1 MGPAANSRFNL
12 RIFVVLT
19 MKVVL
24 VSRFPSDIDQPR
36 GGVET
41 ATVALAKALFS
52 LGITDLHIVTIE
64 KHLPEICLENH
75 EGLTVHRLPRSR
87 WPMILDAIVGP
98 SVRILNQYLQQLE
111 PTVVHYHETWGFS
124 APKCGFPAV
133 FTVHGF
139 DSLNLVTEKAPF
151 WRTRSKLW
159 AWAESIGLRKQKHII
174 SIAPYVHGAI
184 KTKTRAKISDIW
196 NPLNPLAY
204 TVRRKEKNGSLLFL
218 GWLNPRKNPL
228 VIVKAAAKLIKK
240 YPELKVR
247 LCGEASVPLYFKE
260 LQDAI
265 SDFGL
270 TKCVEMPGRL
280 NQSAVRKELS
290 TAALLVLP
298 SFQENAPMVIAEA
311 MAAGIPIVA
320 SNLCGIPDMVEDGK
334 SGLLLTDPTDPD
346 ELANTL
352 DQLLSNEELRHCL
365 GESAKNRAE
374 QLFHPTNVASQTIEV
389 YKKAVSDYPFK
400 TQAN

>member
-1 MGPAANSRFNL
+1 MTPEEDARFKF
-12 RIFVVLT
+12 RIFIVLA

-41 ATVALAKALFS
+41 ATVGLAKALFS

-64 KHLPEICLENH
+64 KHIAETSIENH

-98 SVRILNQYLQQLE
+98 SVRILNRYLRQLE

-139 DSLNLVTEKAPF
+139 DSLNLPTEKAPF

-159 AWAESIGLRKQKHII
+159 DWSESIGLRKQKYII
-174 SIAPYVHGAI
+174 SIAPYVHHAI
-184 KTKTRAKISDIW
+184 STKTNAKISDIW
-196 NPLNPLAY
+196 NSLNPLAY
-204 TVRRKEKNGSLLFL
+204 SVRRKEKRGSLLFL

-240 YPELKVR
+240 HPDLKVR
-247 LCGEASVPLYFKE
+247 LCGEASVPHYFKE

-334 SGLLLTDPTDPD
+334 SGLLLNDPTDAD
-346 ELANTL
+346 ELVNTL
-352 DQLLSNEELRHCL
+352 DQLLSNDELRHCQ
-365 GESAKNRAE
+365 GESAKYRAE
-374 QLFHPTNVASQTIEV
+374 QLFHPTSVASQTIEV
-389 YKKAVSDYPFK
+389 YKQAVFDYSSK
-400 TQAN
+400 V

>member
-1 MGPAANSRFNL
+1 MTPEEDARFKF
-12 RIFVVLT
+12 RIFIVLA

-41 ATVALAKALFS
+41 ATVGLAKALFS

-64 KHLPEICLENH
+64 KHIAETSIENH

-98 SVRILNQYLQQLE
+98 SVRILNRYLRQLE

-139 DSLNLVTEKAPF
+139 DSLNLPTEKAPF

-159 AWAESIGLRKQKHII
+159 DWSESIGLRKQKYII
-174 SIAPYVHGAI
+174 SIAPYVHHAI
-184 KTKTRAKISDIW
+184 STKTNAKISDIW
-196 NPLNPLAY
+196 NSLNPLAY
-204 TVRRKEKNGSLLFL
+204 SVRRKEKRGSLLFL

-240 YPELKVR
+240 HPDLKVR
-247 LCGEASVPLYFKE
+247 LCGEASVPHYFKE

-334 SGLLLTDPTDPD
+334 SGLLLNDPTDAD
-346 ELANTL
+346 ELVNTL
-352 DQLLSNEELRHCL
+352 DKLLSNDELRHCQ
-365 GESAKNRAE
+365 GESAKYRAE
-374 QLFHPTNVASQTIEV
+374 QLFHPTSVASQTIEV
-389 YKKAVSDYPFK
+389 YKQAVFDYSSK
-400 TQAN
+400 V

>member
-1 MGPAANSRFNL
+1 VTPEEVARFKF
-12 RIFVVLT
+12 RIFIVLA

-41 ATVALAKALFS
+41 ATVGLAKALFS

-64 KHLPEICLENH
+64 KHIAETSIENH

-98 SVRILNQYLQQLE
+98 SVRILNRYLRQLE

-139 DSLNLVTEKAPF
+139 DSLNLPTEKAPF

-159 AWAESIGLRKQKHII
+159 DWSESIGLRKQKHII
-174 SIAPYVHGAI
+174 SIAPYVHHAI
-184 KTKTRAKISDIW
+184 STKTNAKISDIW
-196 NPLNPLAY
+196 NSLNPLAY
-204 TVRRKEKNGSLLFL
+204 AVSRKEKRGSLLFL

-240 YPELKVR
+240 HPDLKVR
-247 LCGEASVPLYFKE
+247 LCGEASVPHYFKE

-334 SGLLLTDPTDPD
+334 SGLLLNDPTDAD
-346 ELANTL
+346 ELVNTL
-352 DQLLSNEELRHCL
+352 DKLLSNDELRHCQ
-365 GESAKNRAE
+365 GESAKYRAE
-374 QLFHPTNVASQTIEV
+374 QLFHPTSVASQTIEV
-389 YKKAVSDYPFK
+389 YKQAVFDYSSK
-400 TQAN
+400 V

>member
-1 MGPAANSRFNL
+1 MTPEKGARFKF
-12 RIFVVLT
+12 RILIVLA

-41 ATVALAKALFS
+41 ATVGLAKALFS

-64 KHLPEICLENH
+64 KHIAETSIENH

-98 SVRILNQYLQQLE
+98 SVRILNRYLRQLE

-139 DSLNLVTEKAPF
+139 DSLNLPTEKAPF

-159 AWAESIGLRKQKHII
+159 DWSESIGLRKQKYII
-174 SIAPYVHGAI
+174 SIAPYVHHAI
-184 KTKTRAKISDIW
+184 STKTNAKISDIW
-196 NPLNPLAY
+196 NSLNPLAY
-204 TVRRKEKNGSLLFL
+204 SVSRKEKRGSLLFL

-240 YPELKVR
+240 HPDLKVR
-247 LCGEASVPLYFKE
+247 LCGEASVPHYFKE

-334 SGLLLTDPTDPD
+334 SGLLLNDPTDAD
-346 ELANTL
+346 ELVNTI
-352 DQLLSNEELRHCL
+352 DKLLSNDELRHCQ
-365 GESAKNRAE
+365 GESAKYRAE
-374 QLFHPTNVASQTIEV
+374 QLFHPTSVASQTIEV
-389 YKKAVSDYPFK
+389 YKQAVFDYSSK
-400 TQAN
+400 V

>member
-1 MGPAANSRFNL
+1 VTPEEVARFKF
-12 RIFVVLT
+12 RIFIVLA

-41 ATVALAKALFS
+41 ATVGLAKALFS
-52 LGITDLHIVTIE
+52 LGIIDLHIVTIE
-64 KHLPEICLENH
+64 KHIAETSIENH

-98 SVRILNQYLQQLE
+98 SVRILNRYLRQLE

-139 DSLNLVTEKAPF
+139 DSLNLPTEKAPF

-159 AWAESIGLRKQKHII
+159 DWSESIGLRKQKHII
-174 SIAPYVHGAI
+174 SIAPYVHHAI
-184 KTKTRAKISDIW
+184 STKTNAKISDIW
-196 NPLNPLAY
+196 NSLNPLAY
-204 TVRRKEKNGSLLFL
+204 SVSRKEKRGSLLFL

-240 YPELKVR
+240 HPDLKVR
-247 LCGEASVPLYFKE
+247 LCGEASVPHYFKE

-334 SGLLLTDPTDPD
+334 SGLLLNDPTDAD
-346 ELANTL
+346 ELVNTL
-352 DQLLSNEELRHCL
+352 DKLLSNDELRHCQ
-365 GESAKNRAE
+365 GESAKYRAE
-374 QLFHPTNVASQTIEV
+374 QLFHPTSVASQTIEV
-389 YKKAVSDYPFK
+389 YKQAVFDYSSK
-400 TQAN
+400 V

>member
-1 MGPAANSRFNL
+1 VTPEEVARFKF
-12 RIFVVLT
+12 RIFIVLA

-41 ATVALAKALFS
+41 ATVGLAKALFS

-64 KHLPEICLENH
+64 KHIAETSIENH

-98 SVRILNQYLQQLE
+98 SVRILNRYLRQLE

-139 DSLNLVTEKAPF
+139 DSLNLPTEKAPF

-159 AWAESIGLRKQKHII
+159 DWSESIGLRKQKYII
-174 SIAPYVHGAI
+174 SIAPYVHHAI
-184 KTKTRAKISDIW
+184 STKTNAKISDIW
-196 NPLNPLAY
+196 NSLNPLAY
-204 TVRRKEKNGSLLFL
+204 SVRRKEKRGSLLFL

-240 YPELKVR
+240 HPDLKVR
-247 LCGEASVPLYFKE
+247 LCGEASVPHYFKE

-334 SGLLLTDPTDPD
+334 SGLLLNDPTDAD
-346 ELANTL
+346 ELVNTL
-352 DQLLSNEELRHCL
+352 DKLLSNDELRHCQ
-365 GESAKNRAE
+365 GESAKYRAE
-374 QLFHPTNVASQTIEV
+374 QLFHPTSVASQTIEV
-389 YKKAVSDYPFK
+389 YKQAVFDYSSK
-400 TQAN
+400 V

>member
-1 MGPAANSRFNL
+1 MTPEEVARFKF
-12 RIFVVLT
+12 RIFIVLA

-41 ATVALAKALFS
+41 ATVGLAKALFS
-52 LGITDLHIVTIE
+52 LGIIDLHIVTIE
-64 KHLPEICLENH
+64 KHIAETSIENH

-98 SVRILNQYLQQLE
+98 SVRILNRYLRQLE

-139 DSLNLVTEKAPF
+139 DSLNLPTEKAPF

-159 AWAESIGLRKQKHII
+159 DWSESIGLRKQKYII
-174 SIAPYVHGAI
+174 SIAPYVHHAI
-184 KTKTRAKISDIW
+184 STKTNAKISDIW
-196 NPLNPLAY
+196 NSLNPLAY
-204 TVRRKEKNGSLLFL
+204 SVRRKEKRGSLLFL

-240 YPELKVR
+240 HPDLKVR
-247 LCGEASVPLYFKE
+247 LCGEASVPHYFKE

-334 SGLLLTDPTDPD
+334 SGLLLNDPTDAD
-346 ELANTL
+346 ELVNTL
-352 DQLLSNEELRHCL
+352 DKLLSNDELRHCQ
-365 GESAKNRAE
+365 GESAKYRAE
-374 QLFHPTNVASQTIEV
+374 QLFHPTSVASQTIEV
-389 YKKAVSDYPFK
+389 YKQAVFDYSSK
-400 TQAN
+400 V

>member
-1 MGPAANSRFNL
+1 MTPEEVARFKF
-12 RIFVVLT
+12 RIFIVLA

-41 ATVALAKALFS
+41 ATVGLAKALFS
-52 LGITDLHIVTIE
+52 LGIIDLHIVTIE
-64 KHLPEICLENH
+64 KHIAETSIENH

-98 SVRILNQYLQQLE
+98 SVRILNRYLRQLE

-139 DSLNLVTEKAPF
+139 DSLNLPTEKAPF

-159 AWAESIGLRKQKHII
+159 DWSESIGLRKQKHII
-174 SIAPYVHGAI
+174 SIAPYVHHAI
-184 KTKTRAKISDIW
+184 STKTNAKISDIW
-196 NPLNPLAY
+196 NSLNPLAY
-204 TVRRKEKNGSLLFL
+204 SVSRKEKRGSLLFL

-240 YPELKVR
+240 HPDLKVR
-247 LCGEASVPLYFKE
+247 LCGEASVPHYFKE

-334 SGLLLTDPTDPD
+334 SGLLLNDPTDAD
-346 ELANTL
+346 ELVNTL
-352 DQLLSNEELRHCL
+352 DKLLSNDELRHCQ
-365 GESAKNRAE
+365 GESAKYRAE
-374 QLFHPTNVASQTIEV
+374 QLFHPTSVASQTIEV
-389 YKKAVSDYPFK
+389 YKQAVFDYSSK
-400 TQAN
+400 V

>member
-1 MGPAANSRFNL
+1 MTPEEGARFKF
-12 RIFVVLT
+12 RIFIVLA

-41 ATVALAKALFS
+41 ATVGLAKALIS

-64 KHLPEICLENH
+64 KHIADTCIENH
-75 EGLTVHRLPRSR
+75 EGFTVHRLPRSR

-98 SVRILNQYLQQLE
+98 SVRILNRYLRQLE

-124 APKCGFPAV
+124 ASKCGFPAV

-139 DSLNLVTEKAPF
+139 DSLNLPTEKAPF

-159 AWAESIGLRKQKHII
+159 DWSESIGLRKQKYII
-174 SIAPYVHGAI
+174 SIAPYVHHAI
-184 KTKTRAKISDIW
+184 STKTNAKISDIW
-196 NPLNPLAY
+196 NSLNPLAY
-204 TVRRKEKNGSLLFL
+204 SVSRKEKRGSLLFL

-240 YPELKVR
+240 HPDLKVR
-247 LCGEASVPLYFKE
+247 LCGEASVPHYFKE

-320 SNLCGIPDMVEDGK
+320 SNLCGIPDMVENGK
-334 SGLLLTDPTDPD
+334 SGLLLNDPTDAD
-346 ELANTL
+346 ELVNTL
-352 DQLLSNEELRHCL
+352 DKLLSNDELRHCQ
-365 GESAKNRAE
+365 GESAKYRAE
-374 QLFHPTNVASQTIEV
+374 QLFHPTSVASQTIEV
-389 YKKAVSDYPFK
+389 YKQAVFDYSSK
-400 TQAN
+400 V

>member
-1 MGPAANSRFNL
+1 MTPEEVARFKF
-12 RIFVVLT
+12 RIFIVLA

-41 ATVALAKALFS
+41 ATVGLAKALFS

-64 KHLPEICLENH
+64 KHIAETSIENH

-98 SVRILNQYLQQLE
+98 SVRILNRYLRQLE

-139 DSLNLVTEKAPF
+139 DSLNLPTEKAPF

-159 AWAESIGLRKQKHII
+159 DWSESIGLRKQKHII
-174 SIAPYVHGAI
+174 SIAPYVHHAI
-184 KTKTRAKISDIW
+184 STKTNAKISDIW
-196 NPLNPLAY
+196 NSLNPLAY
-204 TVRRKEKNGSLLFL
+204 SVSRKEKRGSLLFL

-240 YPELKVR
+240 HPDLKVR
-247 LCGEASVPLYFKE
+247 LCGEASVPHYFKE

-334 SGLLLTDPTDPD
+334 SGLLLNDPTDAD
-346 ELANTL
+346 ELVNTL
-352 DQLLSNEELRHCL
+352 DKLLSNDELRHCQ
-365 GESAKNRAE
+365 GESAKYRAE
-374 QLFHPTNVASQTIEV
+374 QLFHPTSVASQTIEV
-389 YKKAVSDYPFK
+389 YKQAVFDYSSK
-400 TQAN
+400 V

>member
-1 MGPAANSRFNL
+1 MTPEEVARFKF
-12 RIFVVLT
+12 RIFIVLA

-41 ATVALAKALFS
+41 ATVSLAKALFS

-64 KHLPEICLENH
+64 KHIAETSIENH

-98 SVRILNQYLQQLE
+98 SVRILNRYLRQLE

-139 DSLNLVTEKAPF
+139 DSLNLPTEKAPF

-159 AWAESIGLRKQKHII
+159 DWSESIGLRKQKYII
-174 SIAPYVHGAI
+174 SIAPYVHHAI
-184 KTKTRAKISDIW
+184 STKTNAKISDIW
-196 NPLNPLAY
+196 NSLNPLAY
-204 TVRRKEKNGSLLFL
+204 SVRRKEKRGSLLFL

-240 YPELKVR
+240 HPDLKVR
-247 LCGEASVPLYFKE
+247 LCGEASVPHYFKE

-334 SGLLLTDPTDPD
+334 SGLLLNDPTDAD
-346 ELANTL
+346 ELVNTL
-352 DQLLSNEELRHCL
+352 DKLLSNDELRHCQ
-365 GESAKNRAE
+365 GESAKYRAE
-374 QLFHPTNVASQTIEV
+374 QLFHPTSVASQTIEV
-389 YKKAVSDYPFK
+389 YKQAVFDYSSK
-400 TQAN
+400 V

>member
-1 MGPAANSRFNL
+1 MTPEEGARFKF
-12 RIFVVLT
+12 RIFIVLA

-41 ATVALAKALFS
+41 ATVGLAKALFS

-64 KHLPEICLENH
+64 KHIAETSIENH

-98 SVRILNQYLQQLE
+98 SVRILNRYLRQLE

-139 DSLNLVTEKAPF
+139 DSLNLPTEKAPF

-159 AWAESIGLRKQKHII
+159 DWSESIGLRKQKYII
-174 SIAPYVHGAI
+174 SIAPYVHHAI
-184 KTKTRAKISDIW
+184 STKTNAKISDIW
-196 NPLNPLAY
+196 NSLNPLAY
-204 TVRRKEKNGSLLFL
+204 SVRRKEKRGSLLFL

-240 YPELKVR
+240 HPDLKVR
-247 LCGEASVPLYFKE
+247 LCGEASVPHYFKE

-334 SGLLLTDPTDPD
+334 SGLLLNDPTDAD
-346 ELANTL
+346 ELVNTL
-352 DQLLSNEELRHCL
+352 DQLLSNDELRHCQ
-365 GESAKNRAE
+365 GESAKYRAE
-374 QLFHPTNVASQTIEV
+374 QLFHPTSVASQTIEI
-389 YKKAVSDYPFK
+389 YKQAVSAYSSK
-400 TQAN
+400 V

>member
-1 MGPAANSRFNL
+1 MTPEEVARFKF
-12 RIFVVLT
+12 RIFIVLA

-41 ATVALAKALFS
+41 ATVSLAKALFS

-64 KHLPEICLENH
+64 KHIAETSIENH

-98 SVRILNQYLQQLE
+98 SVRILNRYLRQLE

-139 DSLNLVTEKAPF
+139 DSLNLPTEKAPF

-159 AWAESIGLRKQKHII
+159 DWSESIGLRKQKYII
-174 SIAPYVHGAI
+174 SIAPYVHHAI
-184 KTKTRAKISDIW
+184 STKTNAKISDIW
-196 NPLNPLAY
+196 NSLNPLAY
-204 TVRRKEKNGSLLFL
+204 SVSRKEKRGSLLFL

-240 YPELKVR
+240 HPDLKVR
-247 LCGEASVPLYFKE
+247 LCGEASVPHYFKE

-334 SGLLLTDPTDPD
+334 SGLLLNDPTDAD
-346 ELANTL
+346 ELVNTL
-352 DQLLSNEELRHCL
+352 DKLLSNDELRHCQ
-365 GESAKNRAE
+365 GESAKYRAE
-374 QLFHPTNVASQTIEV
+374 QLFHPTSVASQTIEV
-389 YKKAVSDYPFK
+389 YKQAVFDYSSK
-400 TQAN
+400 V

>member
-1 MGPAANSRFNL
+1 MTPEEVARFKF
-12 RIFVVLT
+12 RIFIVLA

-41 ATVALAKALFS
+41 ATVGLAKALFS

-64 KHLPEICLENH
+64 KHIAETSIENH

-98 SVRILNQYLQQLE
+98 SVRILNRYLRQLE

-124 APKCGFPAV
+124 ASKCGFPAV

-139 DSLNLVTEKAPF
+139 DSLNLPTEKAPF

-159 AWAESIGLRKQKHII
+159 DWSESIGLRKQKYII
-174 SIAPYVHGAI
+174 SIAPYVHHAI
-184 KTKTRAKISDIW
+184 STKTNAKISDIW
-196 NPLNPLAY
+196 NSLNPLAY
-204 TVRRKEKNGSLLFL
+204 SVSRKEKRGSLLFL

-240 YPELKVR
+240 HPDLKVR
-247 LCGEASVPLYFKE
+247 LCGEASVPHYFKE

-334 SGLLLTDPTDPD
+334 SGLLLNDPTDAD
-346 ELANTL
+346 ELVNTL
-352 DQLLSNEELRHCL
+352 DKLLSNDELRHCQ
-365 GESAKNRAE
+365 GESAKYRAE
-374 QLFHPTNVASQTIEV
+374 QLFHPTSVASQTIEV
-389 YKKAVSDYPFK
+389 YKQAVFDYSSK
-400 TQAN
+400 V

>member
-1 MGPAANSRFNL
+1 MTPEKGARFKF
-12 RIFVVLT
+12 RILIVLA

-41 ATVALAKALFS
+41 ATVSLAKALFS

-64 KHLPEICLENH
+64 KHIAETCIENH

-98 SVRILNQYLQQLE
+98 SVRILNRYLRQLE

-139 DSLNLVTEKAPF
+139 DSLNLPTEKAPF

-159 AWAESIGLRKQKHII
+159 DWSESIGLRKQKHII
-174 SIAPYVHGAI
+174 SIAPYVHHAI
-184 KTKTRAKISDIW
+184 STKTNAKISDIW
-196 NPLNPLAY
+196 NSLNPLAY
-204 TVRRKEKNGSLLFL
+204 SVSRKEKRGSLLFL

-240 YPELKVR
+240 HPDLKVR
-247 LCGEASVPLYFKE
+247 LCGEASVPHYFKE

-334 SGLLLTDPTDPD
+334 SGLLLNDPTDAD
-346 ELANTL
+346 ELVNTL
-352 DQLLSNEELRHCL
+352 DKLLSNDELRHCQ
-365 GESAKNRAE
+365 GESAKYRAE
-374 QLFHPTNVASQTIEV
+374 QLFHPTSVASQTIEV
-389 YKKAVSDYPFK
+389 YKQAVFDYSSK
-400 TQAN
+400 V

>member
-1 MGPAANSRFNL
+1 MTPEEDARFKF
-12 RIFVVLT
+12 RIFIVLA

-41 ATVALAKALFS
+41 ATVGLAKALFS

-64 KHLPEICLENH
+64 KHIAETSIENH

-98 SVRILNQYLQQLE
+98 SVRILNRYLRQLE

-139 DSLNLVTEKAPF
+139 DSLNLPTEKAPF

-159 AWAESIGLRKQKHII
+159 DWSESIGLRKQKYII
-174 SIAPYVHGAI
+174 SIAPYVNHAI
-184 KTKTRAKISDIW
+184 SKKTNAKICDIW
-196 NPLNPLAY
+196 NSLNPLAY
-204 TVRRKEKNGSLLFL
+204 SVRRKEKRGSLLFL

-240 YPELKVR
+240 HPDLKVR
-247 LCGEASVPLYFKE
+247 LCGEASVPHYFKE

-334 SGLLLTDPTDPD
+334 SGLLLNDPTDAD
-346 ELANTL
+346 ELVNTL
-352 DQLLSNEELRHCL
+352 DKLLSNDELRHCQ
-365 GESAKNRAE
+365 GESAKYRAE
-374 QLFHPTNVASQTIEV
+374 QLFHPTSVASQTIEI
-389 YKKAVSDYPFK
+389 YKQAVSAYSSK
-400 TQAN
+400 V

>member
-1 MGPAANSRFNL
+1 MTPEEVARFKF
-12 RIFVVLT
+12 RIFIVLA

-41 ATVALAKALFS
+41 ATVGLAKALFS

-64 KHLPEICLENH
+64 KHIAETSIENH

-98 SVRILNQYLQQLE
+98 SVRILNRYLRQLE

-124 APKCGFPAV
+124 ASKCGFPAV

-139 DSLNLVTEKAPF
+139 DSLNLPTEKAPF

-159 AWAESIGLRKQKHII
+159 DWSESIGLRKQKYII
-174 SIAPYVHGAI
+174 SIAPYVHHAI
-184 KTKTRAKISDIW
+184 STKTNAKISDIW
-196 NPLNPLAY
+196 NSLNPLAY
-204 TVRRKEKNGSLLFL
+204 SVRRKEKRGSLLFL

-240 YPELKVR
+240 HPDLKVR
-247 LCGEASVPLYFKE
+247 LCGEASVPHYFKE

-334 SGLLLTDPTDPD
+334 SGLLLNDPTDAD
-346 ELANTL
+346 ELVNTL
-352 DQLLSNEELRHCL
+352 DKLLSNDELRHCQ
-365 GESAKNRAE
+365 GESAKYRAE
-374 QLFHPTNVASQTIEV
+374 QLFHPTSVASQTIEV
-389 YKKAVSDYPFK
+389 YKQAVFDYSSK
-400 TQAN
+400 V

>member
-1 MGPAANSRFNL
+1 VTPEEDARFKF
-12 RIFVVLT
+12 RIFIVLA

-41 ATVALAKALFS
+41 ATVGLAKALFS

-64 KHLPEICLENH
+64 KHIAETSIENH

-98 SVRILNQYLQQLE
+98 SVRILNRYLRQLE

-139 DSLNLVTEKAPF
+139 DSLNLPTEKAPF

-159 AWAESIGLRKQKHII
+159 DWSESIGLRKQKYII
-174 SIAPYVHGAI
+174 SIAPYVHHAI
-184 KTKTRAKISDIW
+184 STKTNAKISDIW
-196 NPLNPLAY
+196 NSLNPLAY
-204 TVRRKEKNGSLLFL
+204 SVRRKEKRGSLLFL

-240 YPELKVR
+240 HPDLKVR
-247 LCGEASVPLYFKE
+247 LCGEASVPHYFKE

-334 SGLLLTDPTDPD
+334 SGLLLNDPTDAD
-346 ELANTL
+346 ELVNTL
-352 DQLLSNEELRHCL
+352 DQLLSNDELRHCQ
-365 GESAKNRAE
+365 GESAKYRAE
-374 QLFHPTNVASQTIEV
+374 QLFHPTSVASQTIEV
-389 YKKAVSDYPFK
+389 YKQAVFDYSSK
-400 TQAN
+400 V

>member
-1 MGPAANSRFNL
+1 MTPEEDARFKF
-12 RIFVVLT
+12 RIFIVLA

-41 ATVALAKALFS
+41 ATVGLAKALFS

-64 KHLPEICLENH
+64 KHIAETSIENH

-98 SVRILNQYLQQLE
+98 SVRILNRYLRQLE

-139 DSLNLVTEKAPF
+139 DSLNLPTEKAPF

-159 AWAESIGLRKQKHII
+159 DWSESIGLRKQKYII
-174 SIAPYVHGAI
+174 SIAPYVHHAI
-184 KTKTRAKISDIW
+184 STKTNAKISDIW
-196 NPLNPLAY
+196 NSLNPLAY
-204 TVRRKEKNGSLLFL
+204 SVSRKEKRGSLLFL

-240 YPELKVR
+240 HPDLKVR
-247 LCGEASVPLYFKE
+247 LCGEASVPHYFKE

-334 SGLLLTDPTDPD
+334 SGLLLNDPTDAD
-346 ELANTL
+346 ELVNTL
-352 DQLLSNEELRHCL
+352 DKLLSNDELRHCQ
-365 GESAKNRAE
+365 GESAKYRAE
-374 QLFHPTNVASQTIEV
+374 QLFHPTSVASQTIEV
-389 YKKAVSDYPFK
+389 YKQAVFDYSSK
-400 TQAN
+400 V

>member
-1 MGPAANSRFNL
+1 
-12 RIFVVLT
+12 
-19 MKVVL
+19 
-24 VSRFPSDIDQPR
+24 
-36 GGVET
+36 
-41 ATVALAKALFS
+41 
-52 LGITDLHIVTIE
+52 VTIE
-64 KHLPEICLENH
+64 KHIAETSIENH

-98 SVRILNQYLQQLE
+98 SVRILNRYLRQLE

-139 DSLNLVTEKAPF
+139 DSLNLPTEKAPF

-159 AWAESIGLRKQKHII
+159 DWSESIGLRKQKYII
-174 SIAPYVHGAI
+174 SIAPYVHHAI
-184 KTKTRAKISDIW
+184 STKTNAKISDIW
-196 NPLNPLAY
+196 NSLNPLAY
-204 TVRRKEKNGSLLFL
+204 SVSRKEKRGSLLFL

-240 YPELKVR
+240 HPDLKVR
-247 LCGEASVPLYFKE
+247 LCGEASVPHYFKE

-334 SGLLLTDPTDPD
+334 SGLLLNDPTDAD
-346 ELANTL
+346 ELVNTL
-352 DQLLSNEELRHCL
+352 DKLLSNDELRHCQ
-365 GESAKNRAE
+365 GESAKYRAE
-374 QLFHPTNVASQTIEV
+374 QLFHPTSVASQTIEV
-389 YKKAVSDYPFK
+389 YKQAVFDYSSK
-400 TQAN
+400 V

>member
-1 MGPAANSRFNL
+1 VTPEEVARFKF
-12 RIFVVLT
+12 RIFIVLA

-41 ATVALAKALFS
+41 ATVGLAKALFS
-52 LGITDLHIVTIE
+52 LGIIDLHIVTIE
-64 KHLPEICLENH
+64 KHIAETSIENH

-98 SVRILNQYLQQLE
+98 SVRILNRYLRQLE

-139 DSLNLVTEKAPF
+139 DSLNLPTEKAPF

-159 AWAESIGLRKQKHII
+159 DWSESIGLRKQKHII
-174 SIAPYVHGAI
+174 SIAPYVHHAI
-184 KTKTRAKISDIW
+184 STKTNAKISDIW
-196 NPLNPLAY
+196 NSLNPLAY
-204 TVRRKEKNGSLLFL
+204 AVSRKEKRGSLLFL

-240 YPELKVR
+240 HPDLKVR
-247 LCGEASVPLYFKE
+247 LCGEASVPHYFKE

-334 SGLLLTDPTDPD
+334 SGLLLNDPTDAD
-346 ELANTL
+346 ELVNTL
-352 DQLLSNEELRHCL
+352 DKLLSNDELRHCQ
-365 GESAKNRAE
+365 GESAKYRAE
-374 QLFHPTNVASQTIEV
+374 QLFHPTSVASQTIEV
-389 YKKAVSDYPFK
+389 YKQAVFDYSSK
-400 TQAN
+400 V

>member
-1 MGPAANSRFNL
+1 VTPEEGARFKF
-12 RIFVVLT
+12 RIFIVLA

-41 ATVALAKALFS
+41 ATVGLAKALFS

-64 KHLPEICLENH
+64 KHIAETSIENH

-98 SVRILNQYLQQLE
+98 SVRILNRYLRQLE

-139 DSLNLVTEKAPF
+139 DSLNLPTEKAPF

-159 AWAESIGLRKQKHII
+159 DWSESIGLRKQKYII
-174 SIAPYVHGAI
+174 SIAPYVHHAI
-184 KTKTRAKISDIW
+184 STKTNAKISDIW
-196 NPLNPLAY
+196 NSLNPLAY
-204 TVRRKEKNGSLLFL
+204 SVRRKEKRGSLLFL

-240 YPELKVR
+240 HPDLKVR
-247 LCGEASVPLYFKE
+247 LCGEASVPHYFKE

-334 SGLLLTDPTDPD
+334 SGLLLNDPTDAD
-346 ELANTL
+346 ELVNTL
-352 DQLLSNEELRHCL
+352 DQLLSNDELRHCQ
-365 GESAKNRAE
+365 GESAKYRAE
-374 QLFHPTNVASQTIEV
+374 QLFHPTSVASQTIEI
-389 YKKAVSDYPFK
+389 YKQAVSAYSSK
-400 TQAN
+400 V

>member
-1 MGPAANSRFNL
+1 VTPEEVARFKF
-12 RIFVVLT
+12 RIFIVLA

-41 ATVALAKALFS
+41 ATVGLAKALFS

-64 KHLPEICLENH
+64 KHIAETSIENH

-98 SVRILNQYLQQLE
+98 SVRILNRYLRQLE

-124 APKCGFPAV
+124 ASKCGFPAV

-139 DSLNLVTEKAPF
+139 DSLNLPTEKAPF

-159 AWAESIGLRKQKHII
+159 DWSESIGLRKQKYII
-174 SIAPYVHGAI
+174 SIAPYVHHAI
-184 KTKTRAKISDIW
+184 STKTNAKISDIW
-196 NPLNPLAY
+196 NSLNPLAY
-204 TVRRKEKNGSLLFL
+204 SVSRKEKRGSLLFL

-240 YPELKVR
+240 HPDLKVR
-247 LCGEASVPLYFKE
+247 LCGEASVPHYFKE

-334 SGLLLTDPTDPD
+334 SGLLLNDPTDAD
-346 ELANTL
+346 ELVNTL
-352 DQLLSNEELRHCL
+352 DKLLSNDELRHCQ
-365 GESAKNRAE
+365 GESAKYRAE
-374 QLFHPTNVASQTIEV
+374 QLFHPTSVASQTIEV
-389 YKKAVSDYPFK
+389 YKQAVFDYSSK
-400 TQAN
+400 V

>member
-1 MGPAANSRFNL
+1 MTPEEVARFKF
-12 RIFVVLT
+12 RIFIVLA

-41 ATVALAKALFS
+41 ATVGLAKALFS

-64 KHLPEICLENH
+64 KHIAETSIENH

-98 SVRILNQYLQQLE
+98 SVRILNRYLRQLE

-139 DSLNLVTEKAPF
+139 DSLNLPTEKAPF

-159 AWAESIGLRKQKHII
+159 DWSESIGLRKQKYII
-174 SIAPYVHGAI
+174 SIAPYVHHAI
-184 KTKTRAKISDIW
+184 STKTNAKISDIW
-196 NPLNPLAY
+196 NSLNPLAY
-204 TVRRKEKNGSLLFL
+204 AVSRKEKRGSLLFL

-240 YPELKVR
+240 HPDLKVR
-247 LCGEASVPLYFKE
+247 LCGEASVPHYFKE

-334 SGLLLTDPTDPD
+334 SGLLLNDPTDAD
-346 ELANTL
+346 ELVNTL
-352 DQLLSNEELRHCL
+352 DKLLSNDELRHCQ
-365 GESAKNRAE
+365 GESAKYRAE
-374 QLFHPTNVASQTIEV
+374 QLFHPTSVASQTIEV
-389 YKKAVSDYPFK
+389 YKQAVFDYSSK
-400 TQAN
+400 V

>member
-1 MGPAANSRFNL
+1 MTPEEVARFKF
-12 RIFVVLT
+12 RIFIVLA

-41 ATVALAKALFS
+41 ATVGLAKALFS

-64 KHLPEICLENH
+64 KHIAETSIENH

-98 SVRILNQYLQQLE
+98 SVRILNRYLRQLE

-139 DSLNLVTEKAPF
+139 DSLNLPTEKAPF

-159 AWAESIGLRKQKHII
+159 DWSESIGLRKQKYII
-174 SIAPYVHGAI
+174 SIAPYVHHAI
-184 KTKTRAKISDIW
+184 STKTNAKISDIW
-196 NPLNPLAY
+196 NSLNPLAY
-204 TVRRKEKNGSLLFL
+204 SVSRKEKRGSLLFL

-240 YPELKVR
+240 HPDLKVR
-247 LCGEASVPLYFKE
+247 LCGEASVPHYFKE

-334 SGLLLTDPTDPD
+334 SGLLLNDPTDAD
-346 ELANTL
+346 ELVNTL
-352 DQLLSNEELRHCL
+352 DKLLSNDELRHCQ
-365 GESAKNRAE
+365 GESAKYRAE
-374 QLFHPTNVASQTIEV
+374 QLFHPTSVASQTIEV
-389 YKKAVSDYPFK
+389 YKQAVFDYSSK
-400 TQAN
+400 V

>member
-1 MGPAANSRFNL
+1 MTPEEVARFKF
-12 RIFVVLT
+12 RIFIVLA

-41 ATVALAKALFS
+41 ATVGLAKALFS

-64 KHLPEICLENH
+64 KHIAETSIENH

-98 SVRILNQYLQQLE
+98 SVRILNRYLRQLE

-139 DSLNLVTEKAPF
+139 DSLNLPTEKAPF

-159 AWAESIGLRKQKHII
+159 DWSESIGLRKQKYII
-174 SIAPYVHGAI
+174 SIAPYVHHAI
-184 KTKTRAKISDIW
+184 STKTNAKISDIW
-196 NPLNPLAY
+196 NSLNPLAY
-204 TVRRKEKNGSLLFL
+204 SVSRKEKRGSLLFL

-240 YPELKVR
+240 HPDLKVR
-247 LCGEASVPLYFKE
+247 LCGEASVPHYFKE

-270 TKCVEMPGRL
+270 IKCVEMPGRL

-320 SNLCGIPDMVEDGK
+320 SNLCGIPDMVENGK
-334 SGLLLTDPTDPD
+334 SGLLLNDPTDAD
-346 ELANTL
+346 ELVNTL
-352 DQLLSNEELRHCL
+352 DKLLSNDELRHCQ
-365 GESAKNRAE
+365 GESAKYRAE
-374 QLFHPTNVASQTIEV
+374 QLFHPTSVASQTIEV
-389 YKKAVSDYPFK
+389 YKQAVFDYSSK
-400 TQAN
+400 V

>member
-1 MGPAANSRFNL
+1 MTPEEVARFKF
-12 RIFVVLT
+12 RIFIVLA

-41 ATVALAKALFS
+41 ATVGLAKALFS
-52 LGITDLHIVTIE
+52 LGIIDLHIVTIE
-64 KHLPEICLENH
+64 KHIAETSIENH

-98 SVRILNQYLQQLE
+98 SVRILNRYLRQLE

-139 DSLNLVTEKAPF
+139 DSLNLPTEKAPF

-159 AWAESIGLRKQKHII
+159 DWSESIGLRKQKYII
-174 SIAPYVHGAI
+174 SIAPYVHHAI
-184 KTKTRAKISDIW
+184 STKTNAKISHVW
-196 NPLNPLAY
+196 NSLNPLAY
-204 TVRRKEKNGSLLFL
+204 AVSRKEKRGSLLFL

-240 YPELKVR
+240 HPDLKVR
-247 LCGEASVPLYFKE
+247 LCGEASVPHYFKE

-334 SGLLLTDPTDPD
+334 SGLLLNDPTDAD
-346 ELANTL
+346 ELVNTL
-352 DQLLSNEELRHCL
+352 DKLLSNDELRHCQ
-365 GESAKNRAE
+365 GESAKYRAE
-374 QLFHPTNVASQTIEV
+374 QLFHPTSVASQTIEV
-389 YKKAVSDYPFK
+389 YKQAVFDYSSK
-400 TQAN
+400 V

>member
-1 MGPAANSRFNL
+1 MTPEEVARFKF
-12 RIFVVLT
+12 RIFIVLA

-41 ATVALAKALFS
+41 ATVGLAKALFS
-52 LGITDLHIVTIE
+52 LGIIDLHIVTIE
-64 KHLPEICLENH
+64 KHIAETSIENH

-98 SVRILNQYLQQLE
+98 SVRILNRYLRQLE

-139 DSLNLVTEKAPF
+139 DSLNLPTEKAPF

-159 AWAESIGLRKQKHII
+159 DWSESIGLRKQKHII
-174 SIAPYVHGAI
+174 SIAPYVHHAI
-184 KTKTRAKISDIW
+184 STKTNAKISDIW
-196 NPLNPLAY
+196 NSLNPLAY
-204 TVRRKEKNGSLLFL
+204 SVSRKEKRGSLLFL

-240 YPELKVR
+240 HPDLKVR
-247 LCGEASVPLYFKE
+247 LCGEASVPHYFKE

-334 SGLLLTDPTDPD
+334 SGLLLNDPTDAD
-346 ELANTL
+346 ELVNTL
-352 DQLLSNEELRHCL
+352 DKLLSNDELRHCQ
-365 GESAKNRAE
+365 GESEKYRAE
-374 QLFHPTNVASQTIEV
+374 QLFHPTSVASQTIEV
-389 YKKAVSDYPFK
+389 YKQAVFDYSSK
-400 TQAN
+400 V

>member
-1 MGPAANSRFNL
+1 MTPEEDARFKF
-12 RIFVVLT
+12 RIFIVLA

-41 ATVALAKALFS
+41 ATVGLAKALFS

-64 KHLPEICLENH
+64 KHIAETSIENH

-98 SVRILNQYLQQLE
+98 SVRILNRYLRQLE

-139 DSLNLVTEKAPF
+139 DSLNLPTEKAPF

-159 AWAESIGLRKQKHII
+159 DWSESIGLRKQKYII
-174 SIAPYVHGAI
+174 SIAPYVHHAI
-184 KTKTRAKISDIW
+184 STKTNAKISDIW
-196 NPLNPLAY
+196 NSLNPLAY
-204 TVRRKEKNGSLLFL
+204 SVRRKEKRGSLLFL

-228 VIVKAAAKLIKK
+228 VIVKAAAKLIEKH
-240 YPELKVR
+240 PDLKVR
-247 LCGEASVPLYFKE
+247 LCGEASVPHYFKE

-270 TKCVEMPGRL
+270 TKCIEMPGRL

-334 SGLLLTDPTDPD
+334 SGLLLNDPTDAD
-346 ELANTL
+346 ELVNTL
-352 DQLLSNEELRHCL
+352 DKLLSNDELRHCQ
-365 GESAKNRAE
+365 GESAKYRAE
-374 QLFHPTNVASQTIEV
+374 QLFHPTSVASQTIEV
-389 YKKAVSDYPFK
+389 YKQAVFDYSSK
-400 TQAN
+400 V